1 MALGKTSEDAQE
13 LGMER
18 WIRNVWEGYT
28 VESCNAHLTQIQ
40 LLSKEDKSF
49 LVFFHKAGPQM
60 QMNYFTCCS
69 LKNNN
74 AREKKNQ
81 AVLDLGEMVQYIQ
94 NMCAIFRR

>member
-1 MALGKTSEDAQE
+1 MALGKTTEDAEE

-40 LLSKEDKSF
+40 LLSKEDKRF
-49 LVFFHKAGPQM
+49 FFVFVFHKAGLQM
-60 QMNYFTCCS
+60 QMNCFTCCS

-74 AREKKNQ
+74 AREKKIR
-81 AVLDLGEMVQYIQ
+81 L
-94 NMCAIFRR
+94 C